1 MNVKDLSQVLD
12 QLDTKAQALLR
23 LNSSSLEQQSVTS
36 LRNIVA
42 QMDAIA
48 HSCEHIR
55 DRILDLTAESLPDP
69 LQDEVCSSQ
78 GQLDR
83 IIQQCRGETIP
94 SASVKKVRSDLN
106 QWRIGFSVL
115 LKKIADVER
124 RRTMQRDC
132 TRLYQA
138 TKTLQS
144 RALSLRI
151 DHDQK
156 LDVLKQLLDVEQ
168 GLLAV
173 QHHLDMSDRT
183 GLQEQQRLESFKRAI
198 ADLGSTYG
206 LLKPTAHV
214 KSS

>member
-55 DRILDLTAESLPDP
+55 DRILELTAESLPDP

-78 GQLDR
+78 LQLDR
-83 IIQQCRGETIP
+83 IIQQCRGEAIP
-94 SASVKKVRSDLN
+94 PVSVKKVRSDLN
-106 QWRIGFSVL
+106 QWRLGFSAL
-115 LKKIADVER
+115 LKKIADVDR
-124 RRTMQRDC
+124 RRTMQKDC
-132 TRLYQA
+132 KRLYQA

-144 RALSLRI
+144 RALVLRI
-151 DHDQK
+151 DQDQK
-156 LDVLKQLLDVEQ
+156 LDVLKQLLHVEQ

-173 QHHLDMSDRT
+173 QQHLDRSDRT
-183 GLQEQQRLESFKRAI
+183 GLQEQQRLELLKRAI
-198 ADLGSTYG
+198 ADVGSTYG
-206 LLKPTAHV
+206 LIKPTAPV
-214 KSS
+214 TSA